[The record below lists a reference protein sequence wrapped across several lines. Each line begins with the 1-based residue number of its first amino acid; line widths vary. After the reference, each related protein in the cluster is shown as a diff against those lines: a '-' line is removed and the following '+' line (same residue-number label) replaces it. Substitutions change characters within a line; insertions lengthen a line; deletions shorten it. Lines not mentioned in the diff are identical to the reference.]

1 MSKIKLSKELWEL
14 YSALLDVG
22 FTKENAFALT
32 FQALNTRK
40 DLFLNTNNKKG
51 ELNNGEN

>member
-1 MSKIKLSKELWEL
+1 MPKIKLSKELWEL

-32 FQALNTRK
+32 FQAFNTRK
-40 DLFLNTNNKKG
+40 DLFLNTNKKEG
-51 ELNNGEN
+51 SA